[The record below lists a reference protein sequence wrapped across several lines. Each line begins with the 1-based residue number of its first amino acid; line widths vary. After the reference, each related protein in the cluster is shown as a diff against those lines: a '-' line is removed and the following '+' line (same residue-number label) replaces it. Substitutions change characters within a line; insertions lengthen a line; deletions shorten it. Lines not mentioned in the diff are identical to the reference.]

1 MKIFQWFP
9 FGKVARNTYLIFA
22 APLYLLPISLLLMSF
37 TLWLQIDTEFLNT
50 LINYGGILAQGF
62 LLLATPGRL
71 RDIGCNLLTG
81 ILLFC
86 LMATGLG
93 LEILDVVSP
102 LPDWTALL
110 WLVSTGAFYFCL
122 APAAGEERTY
132 FYTPLLRFRDF
143 VGTSSPA
150 EFFMWHMF
158 LLDVSL
164 YLIVCVFVL
173 NLLPVAVFYIA
184 AGILVLPT
192 LSLTIRRVRDCGEGR
207 FLLGCDESD
216 SFEDSTHSGDSQ
228 HRQEHP
234 RGQKITDGNFDLG
247 QQRWKATTATTSRCT
262 QRPASHL
269 ISRLHYA
276 QTTQPTTS
284 TLAERIER
292 RIDCR
297 REDRRNRYA
306 RATHFVPERLPE
318 ATQVGLR
325 GGIVRNGREGSP
337 RCNRRHQ
344 NDMPATA
351 LAHYGRE
358 QSAEFGR
365 RGAVQSDDCLNT
377 RRIGALQLI
386 EDQHSRIIDKS
397 IDLDC
402 VLLTIFEYLL
412 GSRRLGQI
420 DTQRLGLNPELRP
433 NTRCHTSVLVVA
445 VAHHNDIATLGSQLT
460 HILLANAR
468 RATRNQRKTS
478 HR

>member
-207 FLLGCDESD
+207 FFFSIPLLSAPVWTLVYFCAMD
-216 SFEDSTHSGDSQ
+216 SLDVPYLFV
-228 HRQEHP
+228 
-234 RGQKITDGNFDLG
+234 
-247 QQRWKATTATTSRCT
+247 
-262 QRPASHL
+262 HL
-269 ISRLHYA
+269 IVLFI
-276 QTTQPTTS
+276 
-284 TLAERIER
+284 LA
-292 RIDCR
+292 
-297 REDRRNRYA
+297 
-306 RATHFVPERLPE
+306 
-318 ATQVGLR
+318 
-325 GGIVRNGREGSP
+325 
-337 RCNRRHQ
+337 
-344 NDMPATA
+344 
-351 LAHYGRE
+351 
-358 QSAEFGR
+358 
-365 RGAVQSDDCLNT
+365 
-377 RRIGALQLI
+377 
-386 EDQHSRIIDKS
+386 
-397 IDLDC
+397 
-402 VLLTIFEYLL
+402 
-412 GSRRLGQI
+412 
-420 DTQRLGLNPELRP
+420 
-433 NTRCHTSVLVVA
+433 VA
-445 VAHHNDIATLGSQLT
+445 VALWPFCGCGFVIWLTWLLGIAFKRVTRYWLRNFCSDNTFAGNWYPPWLMFLVIGACLVLLFVIGLKTAPKQENEDIAELPDEEPDEEPDETEQ
-460 HILLANAR
+460 AEN
-468 RATRNQRKTS
+468 
-478 HR
+478 